1 MNAVES
7 VMSRLPETLSWS
19 EKVAYLAWQ
28 VSQVPQASMPVTHQF
43 RDGQYIREM
52 RIPAETIFLG
62 RIHRQGHTLE
72 LLEGE
77 AMLIL
82 PTGPVH
88 KCAPDR
94 LQTVPGFQA
103 VAFTL
108 TDVLVRS
115 LHPDTG
121 ERDINLIEDH
131 ITESRE
137 STLALGQSIHQRL
150 THVVCNDGR

>member
-7 VMSRLPETLSWS
+7 VMSRLPETLTWP

-28 VSQVPQASMPVTHQF
+28 VSQLPQASMPVTHQF
-43 RDGQYIREM
+43 QDGHYIREM
-52 RIPAETIFLG
+52 TIPAETVFLG
-62 RIHRQGHTLE
+62 RMHRQGHTLE

-77 AMLIL
+77 AILIL

-88 KCAPDR
+88 KRAPDR

-108 TDVLVRS
+108 TDVRVRS

-121 ERDINLIEDH
+121 ERDIAVLEDH
-131 ITESRE
+131 IAESKE

-150 THVVCNDGR
+150 THDA